1 MEVPKI
7 NCFHG
12 YIVNVICNCYEGWI
26 TSEANNYGNLIIE
39 CDLELESNKTI
50 TLTESSSSCSFF
62 IFFLLLFFILL
73 IIFAIFY
80 LIKKQ
85 KKKKLQE
92 SELKNKKKENVCGS
106 IDSKNIKVIELEA
119 KKTLGIINDEEF
131 EKKTDINKIIN
142 NNDNHLNNLR
152 KKIFKPSSLIQ
163 KVKEQNKKFKTK
175 EYEKYKPYET
185 SFWLNKTKSMIKNK
199 SLKTKKTELK
209 FW

>member
-1 MEVPKI
+1 MSYLKRFLMEEEEFYNNEEEMEVPKI
-7 NCFHG
+7 NCVHG
-12 YIVNVICNCYEGWI
+12 YIVNDICNCYEGWI

-106 IDSKNIKVIELEA
+106 IDSKNIMVIELEA

-142 NNDNHLNNLR
+142 NKNPAPIISKSSSE
-152 KKIFKPSSLIQ
+152 KK
-163 KVKEQNKKFKTK
+163 
-175 EYEKYKPYET
+175 
-185 SFWLNKTKSMIKNK
+185 
-199 SLKTKKTELK
+199 
-209 FW
+209 